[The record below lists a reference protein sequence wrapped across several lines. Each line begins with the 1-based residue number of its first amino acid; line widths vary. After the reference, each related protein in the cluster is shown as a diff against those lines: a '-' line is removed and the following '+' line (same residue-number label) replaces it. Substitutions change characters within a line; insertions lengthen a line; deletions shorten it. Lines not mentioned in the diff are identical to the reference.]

1 MVAHELII
9 NYSITLE
16 ISESKLKMIKKEKML
31 GVMGRGRKGLEEQKG
46 GQNEWG
52 RERLD
57 MKTEREAQQARVQ
70 I

>member
-16 ISESKLKMIKKEKML
+16 ISERKLRMRKKEKML
-31 GVMGRGRKGLEEQKG
+31 GVMVRGRKGLEEQKG

-52 RERLD
+52 REHLD
-57 MKTEREAQQARVQ
+57 LKTEREAQQARVQ